1 MHNIHGDTGLSF
13 HYLRNVKSIQVFYPD
28 PELAGN
34 IGQLTS
40 NNMYS

>member
-1 MHNIHGDTGLSF
+1 MHNIHGDPGLSF